1 MNLGRDTIA
10 DQLVRDLVGP
20 AGGDE
25 ERLEQRPSEVYISG
39 AVYPVGYRGNET
51 QNEDLD
57 DPMQQTTKFFPSALG
72 MSVTTQRG
80 SEIRITADFGSYREG
95 KEKIWLREKHE
106 VHAALTFKEQQG
118 ALNQTFQFEKA
129 PYAAITV
136 HVRRLPAKER
146 DLVTV
151 MIVNRHQASAG
162 KEDAHILF
170 QARVSLESSVALVP
184 VGDDGVAEMLMTDHE
199 HLGEEE
205 EDRLFLYRDSE
216 PLAHGHGI
224 AVNWSDD
231 RKRVWTDTIPR
242 SLVHGLRSDPA
253 HFADLDLSLEA
264 LAGPKRDDLVEAL
277 TDRYAAWVGSLA
289 GKIERAEQVGRFGRA
304 ASRVTTRQS
313 SCLERLR
320 SGQLRL
326 AEDPLMQRAW
336 TYALQAM
343 KLQFERPAILSDRP
357 RGRASLR
364 PFQVAYLLL
373 VLPGLGVDG
382 ASHPSREIVD
392 LLWFPTG
399 GGKTEAYLLV
409 ILVEAFLRRLQD
421 PEDNGSV
428 ALSRYTYR
436 MLAFDQFSRA
446 AASIC
451 AAELVRAEA
460 SAELGKRRFSAGLW
474 IGSSQTP
481 NKLASIDES
490 YDKREPTWRT
500 RWIKADPSFPLVN
513 CPWCGRKLQF
523 DEGYLAIEPANGE
536 FALFCP
542 NDPSCPFSS
551 RSSDGIPIAVVDDHI
566 YRSRPTI
573 VVATADK
580 LAQLPVWSAS
590 EGPSILKGD
599 VSRGAGPISIFVF
612 DELHL
617 LSGPLGTIASLYE
630 IAVDA
635 IVSSAGK
642 WPARPKILASTATI
656 RTAGSQVQGLL
667 GRSVATFPVSGTEPD
682 DSFWA
687 MKDDRPETA
696 RLYLGTMTSG
706 STWQALFVYSQ
717 TSIFRSTAR
726 LPVDQRD
733 PYWTSIVY
741 AGTLRDHGRSVS
753 LIGNDIRSRLTQF
766 DDGEPREIRL
776 VDELRGDRIGSRL
789 PQVLA
794 ALKRSY
800 SPGDNEALDAVVTT
814 NLFQVGIDVPRL
826 GLMVMLGQPKGT
838 AEYIQASSRIG
849 RTAESSGLVL
859 TLFQHTRPRDRS
871 HYEDF
876 KGYHSALYRAVEPIS
891 VTPLADSALER
902 CLRAVFV
909 SIARHAISSDGKADA
924 KTVGEDLAALAAAAE
939 LISTAAADREDGIAT
954 LEPLKELLGRLRGE
968 WSNRASTSGGMLWTR
983 ADQGLRQFPML
994 MAPRIPPTNGPEWPY
1009 DTSMRSVD
1017 ATVDVHSSKRGLSTR
1032 GVHSERR

>member
-20 AGGDE
+20 AGEAD

-39 AVYPVGYRGNET
+39 AVYPIGYRGNET
-51 QNEDLD
+51 QNEDLA

-95 KEKIWLREKHE
+95 EGKTWLREKHE
-106 VHAALTFKEQQG
+106 LQTTLTLKEQEG
-118 ALNQTFQFEKA
+118 ALYQTFAFEKV

-136 HVRRLPAKER
+136 HVRRLPSKER

-151 MIVNRHQASAG
+151 MIVNRHQASLG

-170 QARVSLESSVALVP
+170 QARVVVESSVALAP
-184 VGDDGVAEMLMTDHE
+184 VGDDGVAEMSMTDHE
-199 HLGEEE
+199 QLGEEE

-224 AVNWSDD
+224 AVDWSDD
-231 RKRVWTDTIPR
+231 RRRVWTDTIPR

-253 HFADLDLSLEA
+253 HFDDLDLSLEN
-264 LAGPKRDDLVEAL
+264 LVGPKRDDLIGAL
-277 TDRYAAWVGSLA
+277 IERYSAWVESLL
-289 GKIERAEQVGRFGRA
+289 GEINRAEQGGRFGRA
-304 ASRVTTRQS
+304 ASRVATRQA

-320 SGQLRL
+320 SGQRRL

-336 TYALQAM
+336 THALQAM
-343 KLQFERPAILSDRP
+343 KLQFERPAVRSDRP
-357 RGRASLR
+357 GGRASLR
-364 PFQVAYLLL
+364 PFQIGYLLL

-382 ASHPSREIVD
+382 AEHPSREIVD

-409 ILVEAFLRRLQD
+409 ILVESFLRRLQD
-421 PEDNGSV
+421 PEDDGSV

-451 AAELVRAEA
+451 AAELVRADA
-460 SAELGKRRFSAGLW
+460 SAELGKHRFSAGLW

-481 NKLASIDES
+481 NKLADIDES
-490 YDKREPTWRT
+490 YDKRKPTWRM
-500 RWIKADPSFPLVN
+500 RWIKADPSFPLVD

-523 DEGYLAIEPANGE
+523 DEGHLAVEPANAE

-542 NDPSCPFSS
+542 NDTSCPFAS
-551 RSSDGIPIAVVDDHI
+551 RESGGIPIAVVDDHV

-635 IVSSAGK
+635 IVSSASEGH
-642 WPARPKILASTATI
+642 ARPKILASTATI

-667 GRSVATFPVSGTEPD
+667 GRSVATFPVSGIDPD

-687 MKDDRPETA
+687 VKDDRPEAA
-696 RLYLGTMTSG
+696 RLYLGAMTSG

-717 TSIFRSTAR
+717 TSIFRSAAK
-726 LPVDQRD
+726 LPIDQRD

-766 DDGEPREIRL
+766 DDDEPRKIAL

-794 ALKRSY
+794 ALKRNY
-800 SPGDNEALDAVVTT
+800 SPDDNEALDAVVTT
-814 NLFQVGIDVPRL
+814 NLFQVGVDVPRL

-849 RTAESSGLVL
+849 RTSTSSGLVL

-909 SIARHAISSDGKADA
+909 AIARHAVIKDGKADA
-924 KTVGEDLAALAAAAE
+924 KTVGEDPAALAASVE
-939 LISTAAADREDGIAT
+939 LISTATINRKDNIAT
-954 LEPLKELLGRLRGE
+954 LEPLKELLGRLRSE
-968 WSNRASTSGGMLWTR
+968 WSSRASTSRGMLWTR
-983 ADQGLRQFPML
+983 ADRGLRQFPML
-994 MAPRIPPTNGPEWPY
+994 MAPRIPPTHGPEWPY
-1009 DTSMRSVD
+1009 DTSMRSVE
-1017 ATVDVHSSKRGLSTR
+1017 AAVDVAYSQRSSSSG
-1032 GVHSERR
+1032 GSEREGR

>member
-1 MNLGRDTIA
+1 
-10 DQLVRDLVGP
+10 
-20 AGGDE
+20 
-25 ERLEQRPSEVYISG
+25 
-39 AVYPVGYRGNET
+39 
-51 QNEDLD
+51 
-57 DPMQQTTKFFPSALG
+57 
-72 MSVTTQRG
+72 
-80 SEIRITADFGSYREG
+80 
-95 KEKIWLREKHE
+95 
-106 VHAALTFKEQQG
+106 
-118 ALNQTFQFEKA
+118 
-129 PYAAITV
+129 
-136 HVRRLPAKER
+136 
-146 DLVTV
+146 
-151 MIVNRHQASAG
+151 
-162 KEDAHILF
+162 
-170 QARVSLESSVALVP
+170 
-184 VGDDGVAEMLMTDHE
+184 MLMTDHE

-224 AVNWSDD
+224 AVDWSDD

-513 CPWCGRKLQF
+513 
-523 DEGYLAIEPANGE
+523 
-536 FALFCP
+536 
-542 NDPSCPFSS
+542 
-551 RSSDGIPIAVVDDHI
+551 
-566 YRSRPTI
+566 
-573 VVATADK
+573 
-580 LAQLPVWSAS
+580 
-590 EGPSILKGD
+590 
-599 VSRGAGPISIFVF
+599 
-612 DELHL
+612 
-617 LSGPLGTIASLYE
+617 
-630 IAVDA
+630 
-635 IVSSAGK
+635 
-642 WPARPKILASTATI
+642 
-656 RTAGSQVQGLL
+656 
-667 GRSVATFPVSGTEPD
+667 
-682 DSFWA
+682 
-687 MKDDRPETA
+687 
-696 RLYLGTMTSG
+696 
-706 STWQALFVYSQ
+706 
-717 TSIFRSTAR
+717 
-726 LPVDQRD
+726 
-733 PYWTSIVY
+733 
-741 AGTLRDHGRSVS
+741 
-753 LIGNDIRSRLTQF
+753 
-766 DDGEPREIRL
+766 
-776 VDELRGDRIGSRL
+776 
-789 PQVLA
+789 
-794 ALKRSY
+794 
-800 SPGDNEALDAVVTT
+800 
-814 NLFQVGIDVPRL
+814 
-826 GLMVMLGQPKGT
+826 
-838 AEYIQASSRIG
+838 
-849 RTAESSGLVL
+849 
-859 TLFQHTRPRDRS
+859 
-871 HYEDF
+871 
-876 KGYHSALYRAVEPIS
+876 
-891 VTPLADSALER
+891 
-902 CLRAVFV
+902 
-909 SIARHAISSDGKADA
+909 
-924 KTVGEDLAALAAAAE
+924 
-939 LISTAAADREDGIAT
+939 
-954 LEPLKELLGRLRGE
+954 
-968 WSNRASTSGGMLWTR
+968 
-983 ADQGLRQFPML
+983 
-994 MAPRIPPTNGPEWPY
+994 
-1009 DTSMRSVD
+1009 
-1017 ATVDVHSSKRGLSTR
+1017 
-1032 GVHSERR
+1032 